1 MMCVMTSIWLGLL
14 LAFLLGILVGW
25 WIFGCCWKKKYLAL
39 KDKQDHAPVNSMTS
53 KSAAVSS
60 FSERSTPKNI
70 PAGIKLNDLKIVEG
84 IGPKISEILRDNG
97 IKTWWDLADTKPETI
112 KEYLKAAGSR
122 FQMANPGSWPKQAKM
137 AAQGKFDEL
146 QKWQDAHDHGIES

>member
-39 KDKQDHAPVNSMTS
+39 KDKQGHISSNNNV
-53 KSAAVSS
+53 AVSS
-60 FSERSTPKNI
+60 FSERKDPINL
-70 PAGIKLNDLKIVEG
+70 PAGVKLNDLKIVEG
-84 IGPKISEILRDNG
+84 IGPKISEILQANG
-97 IKTWWDLADTKPETI
+97 IKTWWDLADSSPETI

-137 AAQGKFDEL
+137 AALGNFDEL
-146 QKWQDAHDHGIES
+146 EKWQDEHDHGIES

>member
-1 MMCVMTSIWLGLL
+1 MMCVMTSIWLGLI

-39 KDKQDHAPVNSMTS
+39 KDNQSHGATQ
-53 KSAAVSS
+53 AATVSS
-60 FSERSTPKNI
+60 FAQRKDPVNL

-84 IGPKISEILRDNG
+84 IGPKISEILQENG
-97 IKTWWDLADTKPETI
+97 IKTWWHLAETNPDKI
-112 KEYLKAAGSR
+112 KEHLKAAGSR
-122 FQMANPGSWPKQAKM
+122 FQMANPGSWPKQARM
-137 AAQGKFDEL
+137 AAEGKFDEL